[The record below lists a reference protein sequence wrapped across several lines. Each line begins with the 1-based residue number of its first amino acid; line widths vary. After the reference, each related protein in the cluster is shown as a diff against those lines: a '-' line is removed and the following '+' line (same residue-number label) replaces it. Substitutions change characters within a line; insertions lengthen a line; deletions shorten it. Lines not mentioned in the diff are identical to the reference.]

1 MAKAASSPIRVAEES
16 SASDGNALQSGG
28 GGGTMAGMNERIIR
42 LEERTD
48 LFGKQ
53 LDRIVTR
60 LDAMDEKLERRFGF
74 IEGKLTSL
82 PSKEFLIASI
92 IGALAIALA
101 IAALTFTIADY
112 AAKKAAPSVPVA
124 APAPQQPLIIVV
136 PSLSGLPQSIT
147 PPVPAPEV
155 APKPATP

>member
-1 MAKAASSPIRVAEES
+1 MAKAASAPIRVAEEP
-16 SASDGNALQSGG
+16 SAGDGNVLQSGG
-28 GGGTMAGMNERIIR
+28 GSGTMDGMNERIIR

-60 LDAMDEKLERRFGF
+60 LDAMDEKLAA
-74 IEGKLTSL
+74 ISKL
-82 PSKEFLIASI
+82 PSKEFLIGSLTAV
-92 IGALAIALA
+92 LAIALA

-124 APAPQQPLIIVV
+124 APAPQQPLVIVV
-136 PSLSGLPQSIT
+136 PSLPALPQAIAPS
-147 PPVPAPEV
+147 VPAPEV

>member
-1 MAKAASSPIRVAEES
+1 MAKAANAPIRVAEEP
-16 SASDGNALQSGG
+16 SAGHGNVLQSGG
-28 GGGTMAGMNERIIR
+28 GDGTMDGMNERIIR

-112 AAKKAAPSVPVA
+112 AAKKAAPSAPVS
-124 APAPQQPLIIVV
+124 APAPQQPLVIVV
-136 PSLSGLPQSIT
+136 PSLSALPQSIA
-147 PPVPAPEV
+147 PSAPAPEV